1 MIRLP
6 RKVVVV
12 TGSSSGIGYETSFSL
27 TRNGYLTNTWRCY
40 RCGLIFHEEWI
51 ASLHKEISN
60 HNSYKL
66 VVNKEVHL
74 R

>member
-1 MIRLP
+1 MRRVAVRTEERMI
-6 RKVVVV
+6 
-12 TGSSSGIGYETSFSL
+12 ETTS
-27 TRNGYLTNTWRCY
+27 NAWKCY

-51 ASLHKEISN
+51 ASLHKELSN